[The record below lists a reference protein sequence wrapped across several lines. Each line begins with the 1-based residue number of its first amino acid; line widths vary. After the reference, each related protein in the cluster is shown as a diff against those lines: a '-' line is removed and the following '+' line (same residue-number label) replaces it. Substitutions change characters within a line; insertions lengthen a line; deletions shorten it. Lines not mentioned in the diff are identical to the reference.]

1 MPDALLVEPGCGWSG
16 FIATSA
22 ALGAPFT
29 LASEGET
36 LRRTVQ
42 GAFLFGI
49 QIWNLES
56 AEFQIPNS
64 KFLLLN
70 SYDVFFNCASS
81 AVRIFEYSSSAP
93 LNAFM

>member
-1 MPDALLVEPGCGWSG
+1 LLTVALLVGPGCGWSG

-42 GAFLFGI
+42 GA
-49 QIWNLES
+49 S
-56 AEFQIPNS
+56 AYRPG
-64 KFLLLN
+64 
-70 SYDVFFNCASS
+70 
-81 AVRIFEYSSSAP
+81 
-93 LNAFM
+93 